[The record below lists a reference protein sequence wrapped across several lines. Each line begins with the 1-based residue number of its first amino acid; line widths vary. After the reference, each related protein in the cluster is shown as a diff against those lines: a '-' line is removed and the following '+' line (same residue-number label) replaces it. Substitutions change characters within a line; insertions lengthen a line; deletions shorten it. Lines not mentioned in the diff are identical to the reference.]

1 LSQAPA
7 NDAAGINPAPAPDS
21 LLARLD
27 AALGLLNRALQLPCM
42 LALLIAAGIL
52 TYSVVVRYVLKVP
65 TDWQDE
71 AAVFLL
77 VGATFLTG
85 AHVQQVRGHIG
96 IEAIGGLLPP
106 AVNRLRYLFVDLATA
121 FFCLFFAWKSWT
133 LFHEAWA
140 DNQTTTSS
148 WGPPLWI
155 PYATMAA
162 GMTLVGLQSVLQGLV
177 RMAAWRRPS

>member
-1 LSQAPA
+1 LSHGASPKVQAF
-7 NDAAGINPAPAPDS
+7 NPSAPPG
-21 LLARLD
+21 
-27 AALGLLNRALQLPCM
+27 GLLEKLDRALALLNYGLQLPSM
-42 LALLIAAGIL
+42 LALLAAAGIL

-96 IEAIGGLLPP
+96 IEAIGEILPP
-106 AVNRLRYLFVDLATA
+106 SVNRIRYLFVDLATA
-121 FFCLFFAWKSWT
+121 LFCLFFAWKSWT
-133 LFHEAWA
+133 LCHEAWV
-140 DNQTTTSS
+140 DKQTTTSS

-162 GMTLVGLQSVLQGLV
+162 GMTLVGLQALLQSAIRVTTWG
-177 RMAAWRRPS
+177 RKP